1 MPDIFTY
8 LDDLDKI
15 AALPDGTLITWL
27 PVHDDPSSE
36 ACAYVR
42 KNITDINPGGA
53 TPATLTDVWIAP
65 GNGWE
70 PEGLNVL
77 VLPVKVILL
86 GTLAIRA
93 DDYIPPLQTLSG
105 AYEIRDAELG
115 TIDFAGGTYP
125 RDVALQAAAAAFAG
139 NQHLSAQLIVNFAET
154 FARWLTGVPVEN
166 SLDSGQIDPISF
178 GTADEPYLGHD
189 H

>member
-1 MPDIFTY
+1 MSFT
-8 LDDLDKI
+8 LLTTRDEV
-15 AALPDGTLITWL
+15 AQLPDGTLITWL
-27 PVHDDPSSE
+27 PVHDDVSSE
-36 ACAYVR
+36 ACAFVRRGRYVNQSEQVR
-42 KNITDINPGGA
+42 ET
-53 TPATLTDVWIAP
+53 VWIAP

-70 PEGLNVL
+70 PEGLDVL
-77 VLPVKVILL
+77 VFPVRVLIRE
-86 GTLAIRA
+86 GWIAPHEISEDELA
-93 DDYIPPLQTLSG
+93 TLS
-105 AYEIRDAELG
+105 
-115 TIDFAGGTYP
+115 FAGGTYP